1 MYLSKVMVKF
11 NTSHIFQHNIKFYLL
26 ISYQFIDSYKTVT
39 LFGTFAFQ
47 FKKVLFHK
55 KIFIMYKTQSI

>member
-1 MYLSKVMVKF
+1 MAVVMSSLTDKINSQLVDYLPKVMVKF

-39 LFGTFAFQ
+39 L
-47 FKKVLFHK
+47 
-55 KIFIMYKTQSI
+55 